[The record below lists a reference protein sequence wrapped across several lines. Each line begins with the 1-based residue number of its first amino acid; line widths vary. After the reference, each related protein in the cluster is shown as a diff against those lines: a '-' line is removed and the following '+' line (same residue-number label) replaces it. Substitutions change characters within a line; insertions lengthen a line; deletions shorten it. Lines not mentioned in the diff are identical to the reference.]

1 MIVFE
6 VLTTYKRLMVSIVK
20 HSDEND
26 LIEFMT
32 VYNNKEVN
40 NDQIKDEVEL
50 VTADLIREGLKFATN
65 MEQHFLLMFLTWSVR
80 SKFIM
85 I

>member
-1 MIVFE
+1 
-6 VLTTYKRLMVSIVK
+6 MVSIVK